1 VWGPAAGLGLNTDG
15 YGVLFLYPG
24 RRRRKHTI
32 CDLFVTYLVIACH
45 CYLNKAH
52 KLFFCPRWQFS
63 ESWPLLLGGAST
75 WKLGEVVRWRPHLLE
90 RCTLSFP
97 VLTIP
102 WSPIQVQYA
111 ISSMFRLVFLLLG
124 TMLTKDGQI
133 CEWQVGSVCGI
144 CFFLFMCDLCL
155 CVCES
160 SMMFR
165 SESKVF
171 RSSVAGNAMAAEI
184 NAAT

>member
-1 VWGPAAGLGLNTDG
+1 MVFCFCILE
-15 YGVLFLYPG
+15 GVEES
-24 RRRRKHTI
+24 TQ
-32 CDLFVTYLVIACH
+32 FVTYLVIACH
-45 CYLNKAH
+45 CYLNKGH
-52 KLFFCPRWQFS
+52 KLFFCPRWQCS

-97 VLTIP
+97 VWTIP

-144 CFFLFMCDLCL
+144 CCFFCL
-155 CVCES
+155 CVICVCVCVCQS